1 MSFIHKTKDPQR
13 RAAKAAAVT
22 MLITAGA
29 VTTSMIGAA
38 APANAAVNRY
48 LAIAFSPATGQWGHT
63 QSLLDA
69 NQAKYDAVGY
79 CLNKGGT
86 DCRIVVWGDNECAA
100 LATGDNP
107 FNHTTVWGTGIGQ
120 TEQAAQTKA
129 RLSTPLG
136 GNVILSF
143 CSLGTEH

>member
-1 MSFIHKTKDPQR
+1 MSAINTANIRRHATKT
-13 RAAKAAAVT
+13 ATATMLAAAAVT
-22 MLITAGA
+22 GAIGA
-29 VTTSMIGAA
+29 V

-48 LAIAFSPATGQWGHT
+48 LAIAYSPATGQWGYT

-86 DCRIVVWGDNECAA
+86 DCRIVLWGDNECAA

-107 FNHTTVWGTGIGQ
+107 FNHTPVWGTGIAQ
-120 TEQAAQTKA
+120 TEQLAQSKA
-129 RLSTPLG
+129 RLSTPLAG
-136 GNVILSF
+136 TVVLSF
-143 CSLGTEH
+143 CSLGTEN

>member
-1 MSFIHKTKDPQR
+1 MTVASVR
-13 RAAKAAAVT
+13 RRSAAAAA
-22 MLITAGA
+22 LLAAGA
-29 VTTSMIGAA
+29 IAGALGSA
-38 APANAAVNRY
+38 GPASAGVNRY
-48 LAIAFSPATGQWGHT
+48 LAIAFSPATGQWGYT

-100 LATGDNP
+100 LATSPNP
-107 FNHTTVWGTGIGQ
+107 FNHSLMWGTGVAQ
-120 TEQAAQTKA
+120 TQKDAETKA
-129 RLSTPLG
+129 RLSTSFG
-136 GNVILSF
+136 GTVVLSF

>member
-1 MSFIHKTKDPQR
+1 MGDAVCLR
-13 RAAKAAAVT
+13 RFCAQLAAALLAAGGV
-22 MLITAGA
+22 LLAGA
-29 VTTSMIGAA
+29 VGSA

-48 LAIAFSPATGQWGHT
+48 LAIAYSPATGQWGYS

-69 NQAKYDAVGY
+69 NQAVDDAVGY

-100 LATGDNP
+100 LATNP
-107 FNHTTVWGTGIGQ
+107 ALSPTAFGTGIGPTQ
-120 TEQAAQTKA
+120 EEAERKA
-129 RLSTPLG
+129 DLSVPLG
-136 GNVILSF
+136 HTVLSF